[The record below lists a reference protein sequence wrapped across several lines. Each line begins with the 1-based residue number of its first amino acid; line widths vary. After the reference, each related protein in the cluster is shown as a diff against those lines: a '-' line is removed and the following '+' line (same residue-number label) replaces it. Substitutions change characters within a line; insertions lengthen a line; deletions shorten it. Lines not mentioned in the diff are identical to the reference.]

1 MVTWQVSRDWCNT
14 FCRPAD
20 QFITHKNALSSSEW
34 TAASIKLNVNYAN
47 LAGVPGA
54 QSETR
59 SSNLCRHCN
68 REKEIPSHVLGA
80 CPHNENLITARHHR
94 VKNMFWVLVLI
105 SKDEITL
112 LPDHLFT
119 LFTIRKL
126 QLKKEEKKCNVT
138 LPHL

>member
-1 MVTWQVSRDWCNT
+1 MKEFEEWSRGKYQGIGVIH
-14 FCRPAD
+14 FVGYPPAN
-20 QFITHKNALSSSEW
+20 QFFTHKNALSSEW
-34 TAASIKLNVNYAN
+34 TASIKLNVNYAN

-94 VKNMFWVLVLI
+94 VKKTLI
-105 SKDEITL
+105 QLLRQKDVTCFEEVFCYDESGCRRFCDIVAF
-112 LPDHLFT
+112 P
-119 LFTIRKL
+119 
-126 QLKKEEKKCNVT
+126 KK
-138 LPHL
+138 

>member
-94 VKNMFWVLVLI
+94 VKKTLI
-105 SKDEITL
+105 QLLRQKDVTC
-112 LPDHLFT
+112 F
-119 LFTIRKL
+119 
-126 QLKKEEKKCNVT
+126 EEVFCYDESS
-138 LPHL
+138 